1 MALRSN
7 SIIHKTYN
15 TNFLSFF
22 FYFSFIYLTFIAQ
35 QVQGTLL
42 SASDITFSY
51 SLY

>member
-1 MALRSN
+1 MASQSN

-15 TNFLSFF
+15 TNFSSLFF
-22 FYFSFIYLTFIAQ
+22 SSIYLTFIAQ